1 MLPRISVFEDPMNR
15 SIIFLGKKD
24 KLGFLD
30 KQIQLHQYKHY
41 TQLHQDSEINSP
53 EFNYVVDI
61 IIFHEMTLILQRRYN
76 IST

>member
-30 KQIQLHQYKHY
+30 KQI
-41 TQLHQDSEINSP
+41 
-53 EFNYVVDI
+53 
-61 IIFHEMTLILQRRYN
+61 
-76 IST
+76 